1 MDIRFST
8 VYVSVAFCG
17 MFFFLTD
24 YTIEKA
30 KQYRSKKTGANYGP
44 LQKLSSYEHF
54 SENGHFSLFSEKRQ
68 FICDQKSSANK
79 WTRKNVQHDE
89 LSELVAKNRVQ
100 NDVLYKKLGIFFKKS
115 GFSKTEDLPKLM
127 FLEVVHEK

>member
-17 MFFFLTD
+17 MFFFKIE
-24 YTIEKA
+24 YTIEKT
-30 KQYRSKKTGANYGP
+30 KQYCSKKAGASLGP
-44 LQKLSSYEHF
+44 LKKLFSYGHF

-89 LSELVAKNRVQ
+89 LSERVAKNRVQ

-115 GFSKTEDLPKLM
+115 DFLKTEDLPKLM
-127 FLEVVHEK
+127 FLDTHEE

>member
-1 MDIRFST
+1 MVGNGFKNRFEHPT
-8 VYVSVAFCG
+8 LIFARFCR
-17 MFFFLTD
+17 
-24 YTIEKA
+24 YREK
-30 KQYRSKKTGANYGP
+30 KIFQVRN
-44 LQKLSSYEHF
+44 LEILS
-54 SENGHFSLFSEKRQ
+54 L
-68 FICDQKSSANK
+68 ICDQKSSANK

-127 FLEVVHEK
+127 FLEVIHEK